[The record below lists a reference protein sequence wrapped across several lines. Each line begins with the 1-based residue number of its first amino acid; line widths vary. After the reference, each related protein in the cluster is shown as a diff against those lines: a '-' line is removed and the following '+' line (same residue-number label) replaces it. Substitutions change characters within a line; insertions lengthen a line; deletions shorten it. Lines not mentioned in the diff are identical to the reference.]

1 MYTVSTLIAWYRE
14 FAPDLRVAREE
25 QRELLAQRPLRP
37 RLDDLEAEIAYLT
50 VRALRPRAVLELG
63 GDRGWSTTWLLRALR
78 DSDFGELYSP
88 HADDR
93 AVSLV
98 PPELAR
104 TRWHVTTVADPDFVL
119 TFDGYPGPLRPGLP
133 VAARRGLPASAL
145 VIDPDLRDHLLSVK
159 RRLRISAPVHRGRP
173 SGLRFFAHA

>member
-1 MYTVSTLIAWYRE
+1 MTAVCLRRVTTRPGRVLLAAGMYTVSTLIAWYRE

-78 DSDFGELYSP
+78 DS
-88 HADDR
+88 
-93 AVSLV
+93 
-98 PPELAR
+98 
-104 TRWHVTTVADPDFVL
+104 
-119 TFDGYPGPLRPGLP
+119 
-133 VAARRGLPASAL
+133 
-145 VIDPDLRDHLLSVK
+145 
-159 RRLRISAPVHRGRP
+159 
-173 SGLRFFAHA
+173 